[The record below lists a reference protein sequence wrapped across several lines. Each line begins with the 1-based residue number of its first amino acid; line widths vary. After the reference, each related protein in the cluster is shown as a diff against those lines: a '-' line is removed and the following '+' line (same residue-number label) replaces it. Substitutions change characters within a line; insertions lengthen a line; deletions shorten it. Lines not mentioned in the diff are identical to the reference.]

1 MDLKISKHQNPVT
14 RIHLNLLR
22 ADRILKSFMP
32 ILFMLKNLPRP
43 YKFIIMVTQALN
55 SVIDK
60 ASVSTSH
67 LLGLDLLDQILS
79 NSPL

>member
-32 ILFMLKNLPRP
+32 ILFMLKNLLRP
-43 YKFIIMVTQALN
+43 YKFTIMVNQALN
-55 SVIDK
+55 LVIGR
-60 ASVSTSH
+60 ASVSTSPH
-67 LLGLDLLDQILS
+67 LELDLLDQILS
-79 NSPL
+79 NFPP